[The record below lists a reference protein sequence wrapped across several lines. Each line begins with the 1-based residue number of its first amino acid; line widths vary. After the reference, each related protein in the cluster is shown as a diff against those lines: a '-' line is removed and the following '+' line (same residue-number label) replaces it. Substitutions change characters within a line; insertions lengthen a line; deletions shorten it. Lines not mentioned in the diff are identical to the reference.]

1 LFVIV
6 NNRLFSQD
14 DTFELNQK
22 MERIADEI
30 IDLDWSLANQLVQME
45 RERFKDIEEL
55 LDQAQNDN
63 HTINLD
69 LSQLI
74 ILILNILWVEPTQ
87 DELKRILRVYNN
99 AEEIGELC
107 SFLLNRK

>member
-1 LFVIV
+1 
-6 NNRLFSQD
+6 
-14 DTFELNQK
+14 
-22 MERIADEI
+22 
-30 IDLDWSLANQLVQME
+30 ME